1 LRKKEKNKKSS
12 VLFAFGTLG
21 LTLLGF
27 VTGSNAASGT
37 RVNWNP
43 QQLSQQSGFPF
54 IDDPTCLTW

>member
-12 VLFAFGTLG
+12 VLFAFG
-21 LTLLGF
+21 TLLGF